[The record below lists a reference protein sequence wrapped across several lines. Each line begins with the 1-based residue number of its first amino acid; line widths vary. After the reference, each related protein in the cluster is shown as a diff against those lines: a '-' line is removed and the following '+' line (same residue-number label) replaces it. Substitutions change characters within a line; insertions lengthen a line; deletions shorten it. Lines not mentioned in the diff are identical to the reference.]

1 MYDDV
6 ISQINKDAK
15 MHFGESKNSKLL
27 LIGGAGCLIL
37 IGIILVYLHL
47 QKKKEEEKVKNQ
59 I

>member
-6 ISQINKDAK
+6 ISQINKDVELN
-15 MHFGESKNSKLL
+15 FGESKNSKLL
-27 LIGGAGCLIL
+27 LIGGVSCLIL

-47 QKKKEEEKVKNQ
+47 QKKKEEEKKKNQ